1 MEMKSKLAN
10 KLMWL
15 FLLIIFG
22 TSGVMALLA
31 TTIFNKL
38 DVGLLN
44 ISMLISFALF
54 AFLVFFFCYKVV
66 YKNVI
71 NRIEKLNNSMK
82 NVAKG
87 NYDILIEDD
96 HNDELS
102 ELTDSFN
109 KMIKELKA
117 NVLLSKNFTRYVSH
131 EFKTPLCVIRNYAE
145 LSEDCNDVNQLNN
158 NMEIIINEVNDL
170 NSLSKNILTLC
181 KLDSTTLMPKEDKI
195 NVATQIRE
203 ILCVF
208 QSLWEE
214 KELKF
219 DLDLEEFE
227 ITSNEEFLNI
237 VWKNLITNAIKFSN
251 EKGKITINL
260 FKKENQLIF
269 KIKDEGLGIKEEDQ
283 KMIFSPFYMGDKSRN
298 KEGSGLGLTLVKNIV
313 EKLDGTINFE
323 SKENEW
329 TIFNLKLPL

>member
-87 NYDILIEDD
+87 NYDILIIMM
-96 HNDELS
+96 N
-102 ELTDSFN
+102 
-109 KMIKELKA
+109 
-117 NVLLSKNFTRYVSH
+117 
-131 EFKTPLCVIRNYAE
+131 
-145 LSEDCNDVNQLNN
+145 
-158 NMEIIINEVNDL
+158 
-170 NSLSKNILTLC
+170 
-181 KLDSTTLMPKEDKI
+181 
-195 NVATQIRE
+195 
-203 ILCVF
+203 
-208 QSLWEE
+208 
-214 KELKF
+214 
-219 DLDLEEFE
+219 
-227 ITSNEEFLNI
+227 
-237 VWKNLITNAIKFSN
+237 
-251 EKGKITINL
+251 
-260 FKKENQLIF
+260 
-269 KIKDEGLGIKEEDQ
+269 
-283 KMIFSPFYMGDKSRN
+283 
-298 KEGSGLGLTLVKNIV
+298 
-313 EKLDGTINFE
+313 
-323 SKENEW
+323 
-329 TIFNLKLPL
+329 